1 MRIFLFYI
9 WKVVPLRRDFF
20 TFQHLEVL
28 FQSRR
33 NVYLQSVVPS
43 KKAFSRFNT
52 WKFYFNLG
60 ETWTS
65 RKVFILFCIST
76 LVKWNSEER
85 LLHFNSWWN
94 VPPKRS
100 LFCLHFNSGEVKSR
114 RAVITLQLLVKWA
127 SEEGFYFLAFQLWWS
142 EIPKSGHN
150 TSTPGEMGLRRGLL
164 FCLHFNSGGVKF
176 RRAVITLQLLVKCA
190 SERVFIA
197 WKLLSHGW
205 RVMTPPIFFV
215 E

>member
-1 MRIFLFYI
+1 MRIFFFKI
-9 WKVVPLRRDFF
+9 EICTSEEGFF

-28 FQSRR
+28 FQSRW
-33 NVYLQSVVPS
+33 NVYPQRVVPS

-100 LFCLHFNSGEVKSR
+100 LFCLHFNSGEVKFR
-114 RAVITLQLLVKWA
+114 RAVVTLQLLVKWA
-127 SEEGFYFLAFQLWWS
+127 SEEGFYFVYISTLVKWNSEERLW
-142 EIPKSGHN
+142 
-150 TSTPGEMGLRRGLL
+150 
-164 FCLHFNSGGVKF
+164 HFNSWWNVPQRGFSSPGSYSLMVGGSWL
-176 RRAVITLQLLVKCA
+176 LQ
-190 SERVFIA
+190 SF
-197 WKLLSHGW
+197 LLSRELSFLW
-205 RVMTPPIFFV
+205 RMTH
-215 E
+215 